1 MDTNYLTV
9 VLNSSAPNVVGNEAN
24 FVQQLTSPMILKGQ
38 WEACMVN
45 VTFDSV
51 TNNLPA
57 GVVPL
62 GPTQPRSVFVL
73 CDLLDNSTVGNNE
86 QPLLFLTHPVKNT
99 DPVPQ
104 TITHVSTITQW
115 KKVAKSTVSSIRI
128 TLQDTWGVYTTV
140 GGFPTTVQMIL
151 RQVSD

>member
-9 VLNSSAPNVVGNEAN
+9 VLNSTAPNVVGDASN

-45 VTFDSV
+45 VTFQ
-51 TNNLPA
+51 
-57 GVVPL
+57 
-62 GPTQPRSVFVL
+62 GPDFVAHPTPDPRSVFVL

-86 QPLLFLTHPVKNT
+86 QPLLFLTHPVRST
-99 DPVPQ
+99 DSTPITV
-104 TITHVSTITQW
+104 THVSTITQW

-128 TLQDTWGVYTTV
+128 ILQDTAGYYLDTT
-140 GGFPTTVQMIL
+140 GFPTTVQMIL